1 MHAFDGQT
9 DRRTDGQ
16 TERLID
22 VDSNRELAA
31 AETMKAAFVHLWQL

>member
-9 DRRTDGQ
+9 DRRTDG
-16 TERLID
+16 LID